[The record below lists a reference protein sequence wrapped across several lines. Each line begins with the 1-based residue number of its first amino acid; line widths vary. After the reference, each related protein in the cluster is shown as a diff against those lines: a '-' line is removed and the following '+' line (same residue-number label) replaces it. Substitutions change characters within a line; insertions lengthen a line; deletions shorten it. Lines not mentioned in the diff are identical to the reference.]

1 MDFRWIFVENTFE
14 NPWIFD
20 GFFNFSMDFLWK
32 TCGFLDLWPE
42 IQVNTGYKS
51 VITSFLE

>member
-1 MDFRWIFVENTFE
+1 MDFLWIFVENTLK
-14 NPWIFD
+14 IH
-20 GFFNFSMDFLWK
+20 GFSMDFQFSMDFLWK